1 MKIMKRI
8 GKILLNI
15 TCIITILIIVLGLS
29 YIIQITIM
37 KKKYANVLGYSLFE
51 VLTGSM
57 EPTIEVGD
65 DVLIKITQDIKKGD
79 VVVFD
84 NKENDNFILHRVVQ
98 INENDVIT
106 KGDNNN
112 MYDETIPK
120 DNIIGKTLVIFPKLG
135 KIQEFFRKPYIFIPL
150 IDCIVISTLVVNYR
164 KKYI

>member
-1 MKIMKRI
+1 MKTIK
-8 GKILLNI
+8 KITKWMLNI
-15 TCIITILIIVLGLS
+15 TCAITILIIILGIT
-29 YIIQITIM
+29 YIIQITVM
-37 KKKYANVLGYSLFE
+37 NKKYANVLGYSLFE

-65 DVLIKITQDIKKGD
+65 DVLIKVTKDIKKGD

-84 NKENDNFILHRVVQ
+84 NKENDNFILHRVIQ

-112 MYDETIPK
+112 MNDKAISKE
-120 DNIIGKTLVIFPKLG
+120 NIIGKTLFVFPKLG
-135 KIQEFFRKPYIFIPL
+135 KIQEFFRKPYVCIPL
-150 IDCIVISTLVVNYR
+150 IDFIIISTLFANYK